1 MTRRRVLLVVLAVA
15 FAARLANLSVMARL
29 PVAEYQRSWA
39 EGDMATAWAWSGRI
53 VAGDLLG
60 RDPVHQY
67 ASWMK
72 EIAPVETWERWWG
85 GKAVFHQAPLYAYVL
100 GGMRWVVGDG
110 VWAIGLSQ
118 LVLGLVNV
126 GLVALLADRFF
137 GSLAAVAAGL
147 GAALYGPF
155 LLHETLLL
163 RDTLAVTT
171 SLLLL
176 WALAHTDERPRR
188 WLWAGAVFALAILA
202 RETTLLFAPLI
213 ILWTAQRFWRR
224 PAVCTTAVLSFVA
237 GALLGFVPLIARNL
251 VVGVAPWALST
262 RGVEAFVCGHAAGS
276 SPFGFGIPPAL
287 RSILEAS
294 DGRLGPAI
302 RLTLATYQ
310 GEWGRLLAHE
320 VTKLGAIVSRYEAMD
335 NANWY
340 YFADRSPFLG
350 WSLRYE
356 VVLALGLVGLWM
368 PGKRDDDRV
377 LRYFLLAAVASLM
390 YATVIGRFRLVPAA
404 VLLVY
409 AGGAVA
415 WIARQ
420 VAARRWASA
429 VGAGAAVVA
438 LIAVSANTLADV
450 EAHHRYRAVE
460 FFLAAEHEY
469 QNGERARALEELRA
483 GFASAYRGP
492 DQRTLPPDYAQ
503 LLHPFVVVAHE
514 LGRDAGAAA
523 ELDRLVRD
531 YPEDADLHGILAA
544 LHK

>member
-1 MTRRRVLLVVLAVA
+1 M
-15 FAARLANLSVMARL
+15 
-29 PVAEYQRSWA
+29 
-39 EGDMATAWAWSGRI
+39 
-53 VAGDLLG
+53 
-60 RDPVHQY
+60 
-67 ASWMK
+67 
-72 EIAPVETWERWWG
+72 
-85 GKAVFHQAPLYAYVL
+85 
-100 GGMRWVVGDG
+100 
-110 VWAIGLSQ
+110 
-118 LVLGLVNV
+118 
-126 GLVALLADRFF
+126 
-137 GSLAAVAAGL
+137 
-147 GAALYGPF
+147 
-155 LLHETLLL
+155 
-163 RDTLAVTT
+163 
-171 SLLLL
+171 
-176 WALAHTDERPRR
+176 
-188 WLWAGAVFALAILA
+188 
-202 RETTLLFAPLI
+202 
-213 ILWTAQRFWRR
+213 
-224 PAVCTTAVLSFVA
+224 
-237 GALLGFVPLIARNL
+237 
-251 VVGVAPWALST
+251 
-262 RGVEAFVCGHAAGS
+262 
-276 SPFGFGIPPAL
+276 
-287 RSILEAS
+287 
-294 DGRLGPAI
+294 
-302 RLTLATYQ
+302 
-310 GEWGRLLAHE
+310 
-320 VTKLGAIVSRYEAMD
+320 TKLGAIVSRYEAMD

-514 LGRDAGAAA
+514 LGRDAEAAA